1 MEQIKILYMHGGT
14 LARGGTEAFMMNTF
28 RNVSDFVHI
37 DFLVHGFE
45 EGIYDA
51 EIKAKGSKVFY
62 VPIKSKDYFG
72 NVREIKRI
80 LKEGNYDI
88 VHAHLNAMNG
98 PVLKIAKQ
106 MGVPIR
112 ISHSHAS
119 KHYTTNK
126 IKLFLNN
133 RAMKKIPHYATELV
147 SCSDV
152 AGKFLYGNHPFKV
165 LYNAID
171 VDKYAFNLENRAKI
185 RAQYNLGDAMVFGHI
200 GRFNFQKNHHQLINI
215 FAALHAKTPNSKLVL
230 VGEGELLED
239 VKSQISKM
247 GLDNAVVFTGTL
259 SNIDEMLSAFDCFL
273 LPSVFE
279 GLPYVLVEAQA
290 NGLLVLASD
299 TVDFE
304 TKISHRF
311 FFLDPNNIEAWLQ
324 CFKDNYLEDRSI
336 DREEFSKRGFVISE
350 AAAKLE
356 YDYINQY
363 LMVQKGEL
371 A

>member
-28 RNVSDFVHI
+28 RNVSDAVHI

-45 EGIYDA
+45 EGVYDA
-51 EIKAKGSKVFY
+51 EIRAKGSHVY
-62 VPIKSKDYFG
+62 HVPIKSKDYFG

-98 PVLKIAKQ
+98 PVLKIAKE

-126 IKLFLNN
+126 LKLFLNN
-133 RAMKKIPHYATELV
+133 RAMKMIPHYATELV
-147 SCSDV
+147 ACSDV
-152 AGKFLYGNHPFKV
+152 AGKFLYGNRPFKV

-171 VDKYAFNLENRAKI
+171 VEKYAFNQANRLKI
-185 RAQYNLGDAMVFGHI
+185 REQYQLGDAMVFGHV

-215 FAALHAKTPNSKLVL
+215 FAALHAKNPNSKLVL
-230 VGEGELLED
+230 VGEGELQED
-239 VKSQISKM
+239 VKAQVHQL
-247 GLDNAVVFTGTL
+247 GLQDAVIFTGSL

-290 NGLLVLASD
+290 NGLLVLAAD

-304 TKISHRF
+304 TKISHNF
-311 FFLDPNNIEAWLQ
+311 FFLDRNDIDAWVN
-324 CFKDNYLEDRSI
+324 CFNANYTQDRTI
-336 DREEFSKRGFVISE
+336 DFVEFSKRGFVVSE

-363 LMVQKGEL
+363 LKVQKGDV